1 MKVHLVLCKLNLQLE
16 ATVALRAIAQCLA
29 HALVF
34 QPLYVCCPA
43 RSVEPK
49 KRILKL
55 FDVFFSQKSS
65 EGTEQYRTSVQ
76 SRVLDTQDRPS
87 VRSSVASQKSTSID
101 SSLPLSSIVRVG

>member
-55 FDVFFSQKSS
+55 FDVFFLK
-65 EGTEQYRTSVQ
+65 
-76 SRVLDTQDRPS
+76 RVLK
-87 VRSSVASQKSTSID
+87 ALNSIEPVFKVEFLILRID
-101 SSLPLSSIVRVG
+101 PVLEAVWLLRRALALIVVCHCPLLYE